1 MTCLCLGK
9 QDKVCQPS
17 NDMQVVK
24 AVETSRPADLYVH
37 IHILVSMGFC
47 CSEKIYTTFCD
58 MEPMIKA
65 KQKSTFY

>member
-1 MTCLCLGK
+1 
-9 QDKVCQPS
+9 
-17 NDMQVVK
+17 MQVVK